1 MHALKYHQKI
11 HKIQKNSEK
20 RESFCG
26 IIGLDKCVYWR
37 YFHYLCCLLPWENWN
52 LNKTRMYT
60 KDFRE
65 RCSSCSGKG
74 KSAIIYFSKAIFRS
88 NKTHL
93 YFFALT
99 NFLAVL
105 YFNFHVKKCLKF
117 NFLRMYF
124 HKNSI
129 FGAKI
134 HTYYQGIFGFKN
146 FKKKKSLIFFA
157 EKKINS
163 QFWILLKIE
172 FSDTIRDFLTVC
184 I

>member
-1 MHALKYHQKI
+1 MDLLLSELHKSACIEISSKI

-60 KDFRE
+60 KDFGE

-88 NKTHL
+88 NKTHWVSQQ
-93 YFFALT
+93 
-99 NFLAVL
+99 VL
-105 YFNFHVKKCLKF
+105 E
-117 NFLRMYF
+117 
-124 HKNSI
+124 
-129 FGAKI
+129 
-134 HTYYQGIFGFKN
+134 
-146 FKKKKSLIFFA
+146 FKKKFGQKKNRQIERGFALFYFDDFFL
-157 EKKINS
+157 EKI
-163 QFWILLKIE
+163 
-172 FSDTIRDFLTVC
+172 C
-184 I
+184 

>member
-1 MHALKYHQKI
+1 MDLLVSELHKSACIEISSKI

-93 YFFALT
+93 YCMSQQVLKYSFFFMVKKFVKLKGDLHYFTLT
-99 NFLAVL
+99 N
-105 YFNFHVKKCLKF
+105 
-117 NFLRMYF
+117 
-124 HKNSI
+124 S
-129 FGAKI
+129 
-134 HTYYQGIFGFKN
+134 
-146 FKKKKSLIFFA
+146 
-157 EKKINS
+157 
-163 QFWILLKIE
+163 
-172 FSDTIRDFLTVC
+172 
-184 I
+184 